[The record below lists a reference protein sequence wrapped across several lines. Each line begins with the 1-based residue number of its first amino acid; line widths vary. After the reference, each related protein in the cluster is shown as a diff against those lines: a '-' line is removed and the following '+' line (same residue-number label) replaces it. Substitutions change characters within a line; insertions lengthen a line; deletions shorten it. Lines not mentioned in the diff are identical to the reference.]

1 MDQKEYSEIKALLA
15 QLNERIDALYQDKPA
30 FELIVPAQTETE
42 TETEPEYI
50 PGIEPEPEPQ
60 PIPAPVSVPE
70 PIHKPIPEPAPER
83 IPEPAPERIPEP
95 APRPAREPVRAVKP
109 KTAPTIG
116 DLFTN
121 MNPGP
126 TVADV
131 LARDNSRKAL
141 RERIS
146 FNDKYLFTKVLF
158 NQDAGLFNNTLDI
171 LEPMTSMREVESY
184 LGEHFPNWDVT
195 STAVHRFLCQME
207 DHVR

>member
-30 FELIVPAQTETE
+30 FELIVPD
-42 TETEPEYI
+42 ETEPEFI
-50 PGIEPEPEPQ
+50 PEPEPEPE
-60 PIPAPVSVPE
+60 PKPE
-70 PIHKPIPEPAPER
+70 PER
-83 IPEPAPERIPEP
+83 
-95 APRPAREPVRAVKP
+95 VHVTKP
-109 KTAPTIG
+109 KPVPTIG

-126 TVADV
+126 TVAEV
-131 LARDNSRKAL
+131 LARNNSRNPLK
-141 RERIS
+141 ERIS

-158 NQDAGLFNNTLDI
+158 NQDAGLFNNTIDI

-184 LGEHFPNWDVT
+184 LGAHFPNWDVT
-195 STAVHRFLCQME
+195 SPAVHRFLCQLE